1 MNSFRC
7 QVGSQFTGGVR
18 HLPGAHAGLLIV
30 LLVFSLPGQAQKLPA
45 RESTPAAVKPM
56 HGTGLRTLSKPGRG
70 DLMKRLS
77 RVIEDL
83 KHQGPPPAGCMEG

>member
-1 MNSFRC
+1 MNSLRYQFGSRFAGGARHFPGA
-7 QVGSQFTGGVR
+7 QVG
-18 HLPGAHAGLLIV
+18 LLVV

-45 RESTPAAVKPM
+45 REFTPAAIKPM
-56 HGTGLRTLSKPGRG
+56 QATGLRTSSKPGRG
-70 DLMKRLS
+70 DLLKRLS